1 MALDLDFERGDRSAP
16 KGHALIFF
24 RQRGDAEE
32 ILATY
37 IVTLPVK
44 VDVTKYIPP
53 MFASQMQGMGSED
66 LSGFAFPPV
75 PEPFDSLTY
84 LRQIAETRGDDLID
98 GGTGN
103 SADPM
108 ELLQVVNDIQQEYTK
123 LYHQSLETAILPGS
137 PSVNELLYEMMGDRD
152 KLGELSKLM
161 GKLQFAA
168 DGSDL
173 RLISETQE
181 EILVLSKFFPE
192 HYRIARLANVAAMP
206 ASVGSLLAQ
215 LYLERCYKLY
225 EEDYRRLQE
234 VEGEISRMEENLDA

>member
-1 MALDLDFERGDRSAP
+1 MDLDFERGEIATP
-16 KGHALIFF
+16 KGHALVFF
-24 RQRGDAEE
+24 RQRNDAEE

-75 PEPFDSLTY
+75 PEHFDSLTY
-84 LRQIAETRGDDLID
+84 LRQIAEARDDDLID
-98 GGTGN
+98 GGTGTP
-103 SADPM
+103 ADPM
-108 ELLQVVNDIQQEYTK
+108 ELLQIVNDIQQEYTR

-137 PSVNELLYEMMGDRD
+137 PSINELLYEMMGDRD

-161 GKLQFAA
+161 GKLRFAT

-181 EILVLSKFFPE
+181 EILTLSKFFPE
-192 HYRIARLANVAAMP
+192 HYRISRLANVAGLP

-225 EEDYRRLQE
+225 EEDYKRLQE
-234 VEGEISRMEENLDA
+234 VEVEISSMEENLGV